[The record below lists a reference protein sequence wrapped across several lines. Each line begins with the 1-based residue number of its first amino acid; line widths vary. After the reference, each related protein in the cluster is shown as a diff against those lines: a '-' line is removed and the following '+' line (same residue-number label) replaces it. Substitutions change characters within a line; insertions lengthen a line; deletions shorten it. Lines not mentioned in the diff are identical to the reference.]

1 MVDHSVRLLHVDD
14 WAFER
19 FGSLA
24 EAALHEKGYLHLPAF
39 PMKRKNGEVFASQHS
54 VMPLFDED
62 GRLVSWV
69 SVIRDITE
77 ERRSEEKLGEYR
89 RKLRKLAAELT
100 VVEARERRAIAAELH
115 ENLGQVLATA
125 KLKLAPLRS
134 LAAGPELRPGLEE
147 VLGLVDDAL
156 QQTRS
161 LTYQL
166 SSPIL
171 YQLGLEPALKWL
183 AENME
188 RQYGYRVSFTRLG
201 ESGELREESSVFLF
215 SAVRE
220 LLVNVAKHAGA
231 STVAVRL
238 RWLDESVE
246 VLVKDNGKGFRRAGV
261 FNLAD
266 LKIGAAGSDDGF
278 GLFNI
283 YERVSDLGGRVSLR
297 SEPDKG
303 TAVKIHLPLD
313 LPSRNLE
320 GEHEHQNSAGR

>member
-1 MVDHSVRLLHVDD
+1 MRRKGGE
-14 WAFER
+14 AFATE
-19 FGSLA
+19 
-24 EAALHEKGYLHLPAF
+24 
-39 PMKRKNGEVFASQHS
+39 HS
-54 VMPLFDED
+54 VMPLYDED
-62 GRLVSWV
+62 GVLVSWV

-77 ERRSEEKLGEYR
+77 EKRSEEKLAEYR

-100 VVEARERRAIAAELH
+100 VVEARERRQIAAELH

-125 KLKLAPLRS
+125 KLKVAPLRTLLLNS
-134 LAAGPELRPGLEE
+134 GLELRLEE
-147 VLGLVDDAL
+147 VQGLVEDAL

-171 YQLGLEPALKWL
+171 YQLGLEPAVKWL
-183 AENME
+183 AESME
-188 RQYGYRVSFTRLG
+188 KQYGYRVVFTRIG

-220 LLVNVAKHAGA
+220 LLVNVAKHADA
-231 STVAVRL
+231 SEVAVRL
-238 RWLDESVE
+238 RWREDSVE
-246 VLVKDNGKGFRRAGV
+246 VLVKDNGKGFRRSG
-261 FNLAD
+261 
-266 LKIGAAGSDDGF
+266 IGAADSHDGF

-297 SEPDKG
+297 SEPLRG

-313 LPSRNLE
+313 LAAGATGS
-320 GEHEHQNSAGR
+320 EHEYSNSAVR